1 MKKKKRIEKRAAEN
15 YTSVSYR
22 VADQIQKATG
32 MEARVV
38 VPGHYQRGGSPSA
51 YDRVL
56 ATQFGA
62 YAAQLIKD
70 ENYGNTVAMI
80 KGKVGHNPLSEVAG
94 KTKFVPVDCEII
106 KTAKMTGASFGD

>member
-15 YTSVSYR
+15 YTAVSYR

-62 YAAQLIKD
+62 YAAMLIKD

-80 KGKVGHNPLSEVAG
+80 DGKVGHNPLTEVAG
-94 KTKFVPVDCEII
+94 KTKFVPVDSEII